1 MDLYNLKKNK
11 LQEVKRVPFKLEK
24 EIQKLVEENVENLFS
39 LEFISSEFSVGGFRL
54 DSLCFDNQTNS
65 FVVIEYK
72 KGSSYSVIDQ
82 GYSYMSIML
91 NNKSDFILEYI
102 EKTGKPLK
110 KDEVDFSQSRI
121 IFISQSFNSYQK
133 NSVNFKDVPFE
144 LWEIKKYSNGTVSLN
159 QHLSSSRESIQ
170 KIEGGKS
177 SLIKDVGKEVK
188 SFDESDHTRKMNKTM
203 LEVWEI
209 FKSKL
214 IELEGVEIVPKRLY
228 ITPMYGNKSIAFL
241 WFQKN
246 KIVIELNRGN
256 IKTDGSKS
264 KNYFII
270 DDPKKLTYEGSWTYK
285 NGVQGGVY
293 KINLDKNSDIEYV
306 MFLVNQKLKN
316 IIN

>member
-11 LQEVKRVPFKLEK
+11 LAEVQRVSFKLEK
-24 EIQKLVEENVENLFS
+24 DIQNLVEENVETLFN
-39 LEFISSEFSVGGFRL
+39 LEFISSEFLVGSFRL
-54 DSLCFDNQTNS
+54 DSLCFDNETNS

-102 EKTGKPLK
+102 EKTGKSLK
-110 KDEVDFSQSRI
+110 KGEVDFSQSRI
-121 IFISQSFNSYQK
+121 IFISPSFNSYQK

-144 LWEIKKYSNGTVSLN
+144 LWEIKKYSNGAVSLN
-159 QHLSSSRESIQ
+159 QHLSSSKESIQ

-177 SLIKDVGKEVK
+177 SIIKDVGKEVK
-188 SFDESDHTRKMNKTM
+188 SFEESDHTRKTSKTM
-203 LEVWEI
+203 LEIWEV
-209 FKSKL
+209 FKERL
-214 IELEGVEIVPKRLY
+214 NELEGVEIVPKKLY

-264 KNYFII
+264 KNYFVI
-270 DDPKKLTYEGSWTYK
+270 DDPKRISTEGSWTYK
-285 NGVQGGVY
+285 NGVQGGIY
-293 KINLDKNSDIEYV
+293 KIHLDKNSDIEYA
-306 MFLVNQKLKN
+306 MFLVKQKYKN